1 MGETLQGLVVGLA
14 ARGEA
19 PAILAVDA
27 KGAITPWSYAE
38 LAGLALAFARG
49 LASRGI
55 GRGDAVAILSAN
67 RPEWIAARLGLLAA
81 GALAVPLD
89 DLATDTEIARALG
102 DSDARLLLT
111 VESFAPRLAAM
122 PGASAVPVA
131 LLDVPAGDARSWH
144 DILAAGAAPRALPAL
159 DPGDAVSLFYTSG
172 TTGPPKG
179 VPLTHAN
186 LVANLA
192 TLAGG
197 GFVGAGDRVMLPL
210 PLHHSYP
217 FLVGMLMPLATGAAI
232 VLPPGI
238 TGPEIVLALKAG
250 RATALV
256 GVPRL
261 FDALVAGIRGR
272 VAAKGPHARRLFGA
286 LLPLSTALARRF
298 GWRVGKALFG
308 SLHRQM
314 APQLRLLGCGGARLE
329 PETEWALVGLGW
341 QVLTGYG
348 LVETT
353 SIATFNPLGRA
364 RVGSAGRPGPGVE
377 VKIDAPDAEGRGE
390 VLIRGAT
397 VFGGYRNN
405 PSANETAFTTDGW
418 FRSGDLGY
426 FDSEGYLFIAG
437 RAKEVIVLADGKN
450 VTPDVVEA
458 VYAANPYVRELA
470 VLEHKGHLTALVV
483 PDMEALARAGTTNAE
498 QAIRMALAAAAQT
511 LPSYQR
517 LSGYAIVR
525 EALPKTRLGKFRRH
539 ALPALYEAA
548 LKGAR
553 PAPVPSNAADKA
565 LLAGARGKAVV
576 AWLQARYPDAAMGPD
591 TALQLDLGIDSLAW
605 VELGM
610 EVERQFGVHLS
621 EAAVARV
628 ATLRDL
634 VREVEAAPPVETD
647 GARADPEA
655 ALAPRAAPHR
665 VAGFLL
671 HLLNWAVFKLLLRL
685 KVEGLDR
692 VPRSGATLIAPN
704 HLSDLDGFLVA
715 AALGY
720 DRMTRTWFGGDALRL
735 FGSPVRRFLARAARI
750 FPIDDRAAGGA
761 IATGRAVLARGQALG
776 WFPEGWRSPDGTVQ
790 RFLPGVIE
798 VLRAAPDAQV
808 VPARVFGTFEVLPR
822 DRRWPRLKPVR
833 IVFGAPIAAKALLD
847 GTDAAG
853 AAERLRAAVDAL
865 R

>member
-1 MGETLQGLVVGLA
+1 MGETLQSLVSGLA
-14 ARGEA
+14 SRGAA

-27 KGAITPWSYAE
+27 KGNVSTWSYAT
-38 LAGLALAFARG
+38 LAASALAFGRG
-49 LASRGI
+49 LAVRGI
-55 GRGDAVAILSAN
+55 GRGDAVAILSPN

-89 DLATDTEIARALG
+89 DLATDAEIARSLA
-102 DSDARLLLT
+102 DSGARLVLT
-111 VESFAPRLAAM
+111 VESFVPRLAAM
-122 PGASAVPVA
+122 PAVAAVPVV
-131 LLDVPAGDARSWH
+131 LFDGPAGEARSWQQ
-144 DILAAGAAPRALPAL
+144 IVEAGGTPSALPTL
-159 DPGDAVSLFYTSG
+159 DPGGAVALFYTSG

-272 VAAKGPHARRLFGA
+272 VAAKGPLARRAFGA
-286 LLPLSTALARRF
+286 LLALSTALARRF
-298 GWRVGKALFG
+298 GWRVGKAIFG

-353 SIATFNPLGRA
+353 SIATFNPLDRA

-377 VKIDAPDAEGRGE
+377 VKIERPDAEGRGE

-405 PSANETAFTTDGW
+405 PAANGTAFTADGW

-426 FDSEGYLFIAG
+426 FDADGYLYIAG

-458 VYAANPYVRELA
+458 AYAANPYVREVA
-470 VLEHKGHLTALVV
+470 VLEHKGHLAALVL
-483 PDMEALARAGTTNAE
+483 PNMEALAHAGTTNAE
-498 QAIRMALAAAAQT
+498 QTIRMALASAAQT

-548 LKGAR
+548 HKGAR
-553 PAPVPSNAADKA
+553 AAPAPPGAADKA
-565 LLAGARGKAVV
+565 LLEGARGKAVV
-576 AWLQARYPDAAMGPD
+576 TWLQARYPDAALGPD

-610 EVERQFGVHLS
+610 EVERRFGVHLS

-628 ATLRDL
+628 ATLSDL
-634 VREVEAAPPVETD
+634 VREVEAASPVEAD
-647 GARADPEA
+647 GARTDPEA
-655 ALAPRAAPHR
+655 ALAPRSALHR
-665 VAGFLL
+665 AAGFLL
-671 HLLNWAVFKLLLRL
+671 HLLNLTVFKLLLRL
-685 KVEGLDR
+685 KVEGLAH
-692 VPRSGATLIAPN
+692 VPRSGAALIAPN

-720 DRMTRTWFGGDALRL
+720 ARMGRTWFGGDALRL
-735 FGSPVRRFLARAARI
+735 FGSPLRRFLSRSGRI
-750 FPIDDRAAGGA
+750 FPIDDRAAGRA
-761 IATGRAVLARGQALG
+761 IATGRAVLQRGEALG
-776 WFPEGWRSPDGTVQ
+776 WFPEGWRSPDGRVQ
-790 RFLPGVIE
+790 RFLPGIIE
-798 VLRAAPDAQV
+798 VLRAAPDTQV
-808 VPARVFGTFEVLPR
+808 VPARIFGTFEVLPR
-822 DRRWPRLKPVR
+822 DKRWPRLKPVR
-833 IVFGAPIAAKALLD
+833 IVFGAPIAGKALLE